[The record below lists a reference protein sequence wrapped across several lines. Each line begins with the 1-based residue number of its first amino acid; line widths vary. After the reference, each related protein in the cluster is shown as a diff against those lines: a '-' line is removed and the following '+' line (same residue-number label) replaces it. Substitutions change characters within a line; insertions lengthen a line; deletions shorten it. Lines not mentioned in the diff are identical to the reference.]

1 MENIIKSDLNSS
13 KKILILGCGWLGY
26 RFANHL
32 KEKDYSVF
40 TTTTKTDK
48 MELLQK
54 ERLNPFLCDINENL
68 EALKSLFLDMDVIV
82 ITIPTPK
89 NAKQEELIDRF
100 SNLSKTLK
108 GFENKLFMMSSVG
121 VYQNSV
127 GLIQEDSIADEFLNE
142 NIRSVEMLLKND
154 FPQINILRLGGLMGD
169 NRVFN
174 KFYTFKNPLETVN
187 HVHYKDICLVV
198 EKLMNS
204 KIQGEIFN
212 VVAPKHPTRQEVY
225 EFQTLGKLVNHL
237 FDEKNSKVVLSSK
250 LSSMLDYSFEFDDP
264 NTMC

>member
-1 MENIIKSDLNSS
+1 MIKEDLNCLNSS
-13 KKILILGCGWLGY
+13 KRILILGCGWLGY
-26 RFANHL
+26 RLANYFRE
-32 KEKDYSVF
+32 KEYAVF
-40 TTTTKTDK
+40 TTTTKEDK
-48 MELLQK
+48 MKSLQK
-54 ERLNPFLCDINENL
+54 EGFKPFFCDINGDL
-68 EALKSLFLDMDVIV
+68 DVLKTLFLSMDVIV

-89 NAKQEELIDRF
+89 NDKQEDLIDRF
-100 SNLSKTLK
+100 TNLSKALK

-127 GLIQEDSIADEFLNE
+127 GVIQEDTIKDEFLNE

-174 KFYTFKNPLETVN
+174 KFYTFKNPMETVN

-204 KIQGEIFN
+204 EIQGEIFN
-212 VVAPKHPTRQEVY
+212 MVAPKYPTKQEVY
-225 EFQTLGKLVNHL
+225 EYQTLGKKVNYP
-237 FDEKNSKVVLSSK
+237 FDEKNSRVVLSSK
-250 LSSMLDYSFEFDDP
+250 LISMLNYNFEFDDP
-264 NTMC
+264 NTMS

>member
-1 MENIIKSDLNSS
+1 MGNIIKRDLNSS

-26 RFANHL
+26 RLANHL

-40 TTTTKTDK
+40 TTTTKADK

-54 ERLNPFLCDINENL
+54 EGLNPFLCDINDNL
-68 EALKSLFLDMDVIV
+68 EALKSFFLDMDVVV

-89 NAKQEELIDRF
+89 NDKREDLINRF
-100 SNLSKTLK
+100 SNLVKALK

-121 VYQNSV
+121 VYQNLS
-127 GLIQEDSIADEFLNE
+127 GRIQEDIIGEEFLNE
-142 NIRSVEMLLKND
+142 NILSVETLLKTH

-169 NRVFN
+169 NRVFK

-198 EKLMNS
+198 ERLINS
-204 KIQGEIFN
+204 EIQGEIFN
-212 VVAPKHPTRQEVY
+212 VVASKHPTRQEVY
-225 EFQTLGKLVNHL
+225 EFQTLGKQTNYL
-237 FDEKNSKVVLSSK
+237 FDEGNSKVVLSTK
-250 LSSMLDYSFEFDDP
+250 LSSMLNYSFEFDDP